1 MGRLAV
7 AEVLDLDVEKKHEKA
22 KIRAIVK
29 QWLETD
35 VYVSISSTRR
45 DRRGSPVISVGT
57 WITGEEAGL

>member
-1 MGRLAV
+1 M
-7 AEVLDLDVEKKHEKA
+7 EKKHEKA

-35 VYVSISSTRR
+35 VLRVDQFYDKRQAREV
-45 DRRGSPVISVGT
+45 PVVAVGT